1 MLIKLKNKDTL
12 IIDDFKFRCSI
23 GRGGLK
29 KDKFEGD
36 KATPKGIFSL
46 GELYYRS
53 DRVEKPTTKIITN
66 KITKNMVWCNDS
78 NSKYY
83 NSLTKVNKN
92 YRYEKLY
99 RNDFKYNYFLS
110 INYNPKK
117 IPFKGSAIFIHLTKN
132 FNPTVGCI
140 ALKEKDFLILL
151 RLINKKTKIE
161 IN

>member
-92 YRYEKLY
+92 Y
-99 RNDFKYNYFLS
+99 
-110 INYNPKK
+110 
-117 IPFKGSAIFIHLTKN
+117 
-132 FNPTVGCI
+132 
-140 ALKEKDFLILL
+140 
-151 RLINKKTKIE
+151 
-161 IN
+161 